1 MSYYQTSNMF
11 FIRLFLA
18 STWKKLEVTVFVSSQ
33 TAVKDGHGFEIA
45 VRAWLHKTPVTTMG
59 IRTCTCKCTNNGFV
73 SDLLK
78 RALKCRFFQ
87 PGPGWIICAAE
98 TGARYKIAKD

>member
-1 MSYYQTSNMF
+1 MSYIKLFSSSNMF

-45 VRAWLHKTPVTTMG
+45 VMAWLHKTPVTTMG
-59 IRTCTCKCTNNGFV
+59 IRTCTRN
-73 SDLLK
+73 SSELH
-78 RALKCRFFQ
+78 
-87 PGPGWIICAAE
+87 
-98 TGARYKIAKD
+98 